1 MFAMNAMLASHK
13 DWSLNQ
19 LLRGNGIYAAIGCHP
34 HGAVY
39 TLRNLKGSGV
49 EIARMFMSHPKVV
62 AVGEIGE

>member
-1 MFAMNAMLASHK
+1 MFVMNAMLASHK

-34 HGAVY
+34 LRALSILGQFNDSGA
-39 TLRNLKGSGV
+39 
-49 EIARMFMSHPKVV
+49 EIARRFISHPKVV